1 MARGTKRNVEKISE
15 SGKGKDTSSSSSSA
29 PASAKKAATA
39 TNASTPSTTQKTSLD
54 EQLKKLRDEAEA
66 QRLNVLKNYLKENE
80 GKTIKVTQPPPKR
93 GPVLSLNGKSPA
105 NTPKKTPKE
114 KKGKAVKEKVVKEK
128 AVKEKAVKDKTVKE
142 KAGKEK
148 VVKDKVIKA
157 IASPDVIPGILNSDT
172 SSSSSSLTVNTSTI
186 LSRFPKKLV
195 TLDENQLVLYLQN
208 EIGINALTAANLK
221 KEKVNGKYICGL
233 WSNRNDLC
241 SKDRI
246 ASIFQRLFPIDRE
259 YALLINLLFSK
270 NLRV

>member
-15 SGKGKDTSSSSSSA
+15 SGKGKDASSSSSSA

-93 GPVLSLNGKSPA
+93 EPVLSLNGKSPA

-157 IASPDVIPGILNSDT
+157 IASPVIPGILNSDT

-233 WSNRNDLC
+233 WSNRNDLG